1 MELYEKLSNF
11 NFINRNPEKS
21 SSLQAIAPILLTDN
35 EIDLFNYI
43 IINFKFLILKS
54 NSFFIVYFNKEF
66 YVINM
71 HNDINLVTHSLMYSI
86 LKCFEKDKVI
96 YSEILR
102 VNLYEPYYYD
112 SDEEKQKQ
120 LEQDFIIEEL
130 KSIIEAQKL
139 IGI

>member
-11 NFINRNPEKS
+11 NFINKNPKEAA
-21 SSLQAIAPILLTDN
+21 SLQELAPILLTDN
-35 EIDLFNYI
+35 EISLYNYI
-43 IINFKFLILKS
+43 AINFKFLILKS
-54 NSFFIVYFNKEF
+54 NSFFIVYLNKEF
-66 YVINM
+66 YVMNI

-96 YSEILR
+96 YCETLR
-102 VNLYEPYYYD
+102 VSLDAPYYYD

-120 LEQDFIIEEL
+120 LEQDSIIEEL